1 MIQFNKTEFVPY
13 IQISS
18 KVPFEELKE
27 YVSIEFTNWI
37 WDSTVDGT
45 DEDKAFSE
53 VIPARL
59 CEASD
64 FPEDSGFDKVL
75 EHDKEEQ
82 KMKLCIDDI
91 NDI

>member
-1 MIQFNKTEFVPY
+1 M
-13 IQISS
+13 SS
-18 KVPFEELKE
+18 KIPFEELRK

-37 WDSTVDGT
+37 WDPTVEGSD
-45 DEDKAFSE
+45 DDKTFSE

-59 CEASD
+59 CKASD

-75 EHDKEEQ
+75 EHDKETNN
-82 KMKLCIDDI
+82 MKLCIEDI